1 MANKTK
7 NRGSRAGGAIEAGQA
22 MTRKQQRKLDKQI
35 KKIEAEECKYNQV
48 KSGTN
53 VLFNVILAV
62 LSFVCVIP
70 FIFVIIISITDEN
83 SLAMNGY
90 KFIPEKLSLYA
101 YQYILEAGESI
112 IRSYGVTILVTILG
126 TVIGLLLTGTYA
138 YALSRKTYAYRKF
151 FTTVITIPMLFSG
164 GMIAN
169 YLIVTK
175 VLMLKDTIWALIL
188 PLCLN
193 SYNIIV
199 LRTFFKTSIP
209 DAVVESA
216 KIDGASEWRLF
227 FQIVIPMAL
236 PGLATIGL
244 FLTLGYWNDWF
255 NAMMYMDNPNMLP
268 LQYLLIK
275 IESSIDFLA
284 SNKSM
289 MGVDGITA
297 AQNLPKETIK
307 MAIVVISTLPII
319 FAYPFFQRY
328 FVNGLT
334 VGAVKE

>member
-1 MANKTK
+1 MAKK
-7 NRGSRAGGAIEAGQA
+7 KKDIEVPCA
-22 MTRKQQRKLDKQI
+22 
-35 KKIEAEECKYNQV
+35 YNQV
-48 KSGTN
+48 KKSTN
-53 VLFNVILAV
+53 VVLNAILTIMSLV
-62 LSFVCVIP
+62 SILP
-70 FIFVIIISITDEN
+70 FIFVVIISLTDEET
-83 SLAMNGY
+83 LVMNGY
-90 KFIPEKLSLYA
+90 RFIPEKLSLYA
-101 YQYILEAGESI
+101 YEYIINAGENI
-112 IRSYGVTILVTILG
+112 LRSYGVTIIVTVVG

-138 YALSRKTYAYRKF
+138 YALSRKTYAFKKF

-193 SYNIIV
+193 TYNVIV
-199 LRTFFKTSIP
+199 LRTFFKTTIP
-209 DAVVESA
+209 DSVVESA
-216 KIDGASEWRLF
+216 KIDGATEWTLF
-227 FQIVIPMAL
+227 FKIVIPMAM

-255 NAMMYMDNPNMLP
+255 NAMMYIDSQNLIP

-275 IESSIDFLA
+275 MESSIDWLA

-289 MGVDGITA
+289 MGASGYQVA
-297 AQNLPKETIK
+297 AQMPKETIK

>member
-1 MANKTK
+1 MLKEKWQAR
-7 NRGSRAGGAIEAGQA
+7 NREKRLQQQEAVRSEYS
-22 MTRKQQRKLDKQI
+22 MIRKP
-35 KKIEAEECKYNQV
+35 
-48 KSGTN
+48 TN
-53 VLFNVILAV
+53 VLFNAIMIL
-62 LSFVCVIP
+62 LSLISVIP
-70 FIFVIIISITDEN
+70 FIFVIIISLTDEN
-83 SLAMNGY
+83 ALAMNGY
-90 KFIPEKLSLYA
+90 RFIPEKWSLHA
-101 YQYILEAGESI
+101 YNYILESGESI
-112 IRSYGVTILVTILG
+112 LRSYGVTILVTVLG
-126 TVIGLLLTGTYA
+126 TVIGLFLIGTYA
-138 YALSRKTYAYRKF
+138 YALSRKTYAYRSF
-151 FTTVITIPMLFSG
+151 FTKVITIPMLFSG

-169 YLIVTK
+169 YLVVTK

-188 PLCLN
+188 PLCMN
-193 SYNIIV
+193 SFNIIV

-227 FQIVIPMAL
+227 FKIVIPMAL

-255 NAMMYMDNPNMLP
+255 NAMMYIDNQDLIP

-275 IESSIDFLA
+275 IESSMDFLI
-284 SNKSM
+284 SNKAM
-289 MGVDGITA
+289 MGIDGITA
-297 AQNLPKETIK
+297 AANLPKETIK

-334 VGAVKE
+334 IGAVKE

>member
-1 MANKTK
+1 MAEN
-7 NRGSRAGGAIEAGQA
+7 A
-22 MTRKQQRKLDKQI
+22 MSKRKLEKRI
-35 KKIEAEECKYNQV
+35 KKIEAEECRYNQI
-48 KSGTN
+48 KTPTN
-53 VLFNVILAV
+53 ILFNIILAV
-62 LSFVCVIP
+62 LSFICVIP
-70 FIFVIIISITDEN
+70 FIFVIIISITDEQ
-83 SLAMNGY
+83 SLTMNGY
-90 KFIPEKLSLYA
+90 RFVPEKLSLYA
-101 YQYILEAGESI
+101 YEYIVSAGENI
-112 IRSYGVTILVTILG
+112 IRSYGVTILVTISG
-126 TVIGLLLTGTYA
+126 TIIGLLLTGTYA
-138 YALSRKTYAYRKF
+138 YALSRKSYAFRKF
-151 FTTVITIPMLFSG
+151 ITTVITIPMLFSG

-175 VLMLKDTIWALIL
+175 VMMLKDTIWALIL

-193 SYNIIV
+193 SFNIIV

-209 DAVVESA
+209 DAVIESA
-216 KIDGASEWRLF
+216 KIDGASEWRVF

-255 NAMMYMDNPNMLP
+255 NAMMYMDDKSMIP
-268 LQYLLIK
+268 LQYLLIQ
-275 IESSIDFLA
+275 IESSIDWLA
-284 SNKSM
+284 NNKAT
-289 MGVDGITA
+289 MGVDGIA
-297 AQNLPKETIK
+297 VAQNMPKETIK

>member
-1 MANKTK
+1 MSASKRK
-7 NRGSRAGGAIEAGQA
+7 ERAEEK
-22 MTRKQQRKLDKQI
+22 RI
-35 KKIEAEECKYNQV
+35 KKLEAKECEYNLIR
-48 KSGTN
+48 KPTN
-53 VLFNVILAV
+53 VLFNFILTI
-62 LSFVCVIP
+62 LSLLSLIP
-70 FIFVIIISITDEN
+70 FIFVIIISLTDEE

-90 KFIPEKLSLYA
+90 RFIPEKWSLHA
-101 YQYILEAGESI
+101 YQYIIDAGESI
-112 IRSYGVTILVTILG
+112 IRSYGVTILVTVVGTLLG
-126 TVIGLLLTGTYA
+126 LFLIGTYS
-138 YALSRKTYAYRKF
+138 YALSRRTYAFRSF
-151 FTTVITIPMLFSG
+151 FTKVITVSMLFSG

-175 VLMLKDTIWALIL
+175 VLMLKNSVWALIL
-188 PLCLN
+188 PLAMN
-193 SYNIIV
+193 SFNIIV
-199 LRTFFKTSIP
+199 MRTFFKTSIP
-209 DAVVESA
+209 DSVVESA

-227 FQIVIPMAL
+227 FKIVIPMAL

-255 NAMMYMDNPNMLP
+255 NAMMYIDNQDWIP

-284 SNKSM
+284 NNKAM
-289 MGVDGITA
+289 MGVEGIQA
-297 AQNLPKETIK
+297 AANMPKETIK

-334 VGAVKE
+334 IGAVKE

>member
-1 MANKTK
+1 MSASKRK
-7 NRGSRAGGAIEAGQA
+7 ERAEEK
-22 MTRKQQRKLDKQI
+22 RI
-35 KKIEAEECKYNQV
+35 KKLEAKECEYTLIRKP
-48 KSGTN
+48 TN
-53 VLFNVILAV
+53 VLFNFILTI
-62 LSFVCVIP
+62 LSLLSLIP
-70 FIFVIIISITDEN
+70 FIFVIIISLTDEE

-90 KFIPEKLSLYA
+90 RFIPEKWSLHA
-101 YQYILEAGESI
+101 YQYIIDAGESI
-112 IRSYGVTILVTILG
+112 IRSYGVTILVTVVGTLLG
-126 TVIGLLLTGTYA
+126 LFLIGTYS
-138 YALSRKTYAYRKF
+138 YALSRRTYAFRSF
-151 FTTVITIPMLFSG
+151 FTKVITVPMLFSG

-175 VLMLKDTIWALIL
+175 VLMLKNSVWALIL
-188 PLCLN
+188 PLAMN
-193 SYNIIV
+193 SFNIIV
-199 LRTFFKTSIP
+199 MRTFFKTSIP
-209 DAVVESA
+209 DSVVESA

-227 FQIVIPMAL
+227 FKIVIPMAL

-255 NAMMYMDNPNMLP
+255 NAMMYIDNQDWIP

-284 SNKSM
+284 NNKAM
-289 MGVDGITA
+289 MGVEGIQA
-297 AQNLPKETIK
+297 AANMPKETIK

-334 VGAVKE
+334 IGAVKE

>member
-1 MANKTK
+1 MSASKRK
-7 NRGSRAGGAIEAGQA
+7 ERAEEK
-22 MTRKQQRKLDKQI
+22 RI
-35 KKIEAEECKYNQV
+35 KKLEAKECEYNLIR
-48 KSGTN
+48 KPTN
-53 VLFNVILAV
+53 VLFNFILTI
-62 LSFVCVIP
+62 LSLLSLIP
-70 FIFVIIISITDEN
+70 FVFVIIISLTDEE

-90 KFIPEKLSLYA
+90 RFIPEKWSLHA
-101 YQYILEAGESI
+101 YQYIIDAGESI
-112 IRSYGVTILVTILG
+112 IRSYGVTILVTVVGTLLG
-126 TVIGLLLTGTYA
+126 LFLIGTYS
-138 YALSRKTYAYRKF
+138 YALSRRTYAFRSF
-151 FTTVITIPMLFSG
+151 FTKVITVPMLFSG

-175 VLMLKDTIWALIL
+175 VLMLKNSVWALIL
-188 PLCLN
+188 PLAMN
-193 SYNIIV
+193 SFNIIV
-199 LRTFFKTSIP
+199 MRTFFKISIP
-209 DAVVESA
+209 DSVVESA

-227 FQIVIPMAL
+227 FKIVIPMAL

-255 NAMMYMDNPNMLP
+255 NAMMYIDNQDWIP

-284 SNKSM
+284 NNKAM
-289 MGVDGITA
+289 MGVEGIQA
-297 AQNLPKETIK
+297 AANMPKETIK

-334 VGAVKE
+334 IGAVKE

>member
-1 MANKTK
+1 MSAKRK
-7 NRGSRAGGAIEAGQA
+7 ARALEKK
-22 MTRKQQRKLDKQI
+22 MEQQSTYNQI
-35 KKIEAEECKYNQV
+35 KKP
-48 KSGTN
+48 TN
-53 VLFNVILAV
+53 VLFNIILTI
-62 LSFVCVIP
+62 LSLMSLIP
-70 FIFVIIISITDEN
+70 FIFVTIISLTDEKTL
-83 SLAMNGY
+83 SMNGY
-90 KFIPEKLSLYA
+90 RFIPEKFSLYA
-101 YQYILEAGESI
+101 YKYIINAGENI
-112 IRSYGVTILVTILG
+112 IRSYGVTILVTVVGTIL
-126 TVIGLLLTGTYA
+126 GLLLTGTYA
-138 YALSRKTYAYRKF
+138 YALSRKTYAFKKF
-151 FTTVITIPMLFSG
+151 FTKVITVPMLFSG

-175 VLMLKDTIWALIL
+175 VLMLKDSVWALIL

-193 SYNIIV
+193 SFNIIV

-227 FQIVIPMAL
+227 FQIVITMAL

-255 NAMMYMDNPNMLP
+255 NALMYMDSKEWVP
-268 LQYLLIK
+268 LQFLLIQ
-275 IESSIDFLA
+275 IESSIDWLA

-289 MGVDGITA
+289 MGVDGIQA
-297 AQNLPKETIK
+297 AANLPKETIK
-307 MAIVVISTLPII
+307 MAIVVISTLPIM

>member
-1 MANKTK
+1 MSISK
-7 NRGSRAGGAIEAGQA
+7 REERAQEK
-22 MTRKQQRKLDKQI
+22 RI
-35 KKIEAEECKYNQV
+35 KKIEAKECEYNMIR
-48 KSGTN
+48 KPTN
-53 VLFNVILAV
+53 VLFNAILTI
-62 LSFVCVIP
+62 LSLLSLIP
-70 FIFVIIISITDEN
+70 FVFVIIISLTDEE

-90 KFIPEKLSLYA
+90 RFIPKKWSLHA
-101 YQYILEAGESI
+101 YKYIIDAGENI
-112 IRSYGVTILVTILG
+112 IRSYGVTILVTVVGTILG
-126 TVIGLLLTGTYA
+126 LFLIGTYA
-138 YALSRKTYAYRKF
+138 YALSRRTYAFRSF
-151 FTTVITIPMLFSG
+151 FTKVITVPMLFSG

-175 VLMLKDTIWALIL
+175 VLMLKNSVWALIL
-188 PLCLN
+188 PLAMN

-199 LRTFFKTSIP
+199 MRTFFKTSIP
-209 DAVVESA
+209 DSVVESA

-227 FQIVIPMAL
+227 FKIVIPMAL

-255 NAMMYMDNPNMLP
+255 NAMMYIDNQDWIP

-284 SNKSM
+284 SNKSL
-289 MGVDGITA
+289 MGVEGIQA
-297 AQNLPKETIK
+297 AANMPKETIK

-334 VGAVKE
+334 IGAVKE

>member
-1 MANKTK
+1 MLKEKWREYRRQKKLQQLESVASEY
-7 NRGSRAGGAIEAGQA
+7 SR
-22 MTRKQQRKLDKQI
+22 I
-35 KKIEAEECKYNQV
+35 KKP
-48 KSGTN
+48 TN
-53 VLFNVILAV
+53 VLFNIILTILLLISIV
-62 LSFVCVIP
+62 P
-70 FIFVIIISITDEN
+70 FIFVIIISFTDEN

-90 KFIPEKLSLYA
+90 RFIPEKWSTHA
-101 YQYILEAGESI
+101 YSYILESGESI
-112 IRSYGVTILVTILG
+112 LRSYGITILVTVLG
-126 TVIGLLLTGTYA
+126 TVIGLLLISTYA
-138 YALSRKTYAYRKF
+138 YALSRKTYAYRSFLTK
-151 FTTVITIPMLFSG
+151 VITIPMLFSG

-188 PLCLN
+188 PLCMN
-193 SYNIIV
+193 SFNIIV

-209 DAVVESA
+209 DTVVESA

-227 FQIVIPMAL
+227 FKIVIPMAL

-255 NAMMYMDNPNMLP
+255 NAMMYIDNQDLIP

-275 IESSIDFLA
+275 IESSMDFLI
-284 SNKSM
+284 SNKAM

-297 AQNLPKETIK
+297 AANLPKETIK

-334 VGAVKE
+334 IGAVKE

>member
-1 MANKTK
+1 MSK
-7 NRGSRAGGAIEAGQA
+7 SRRQERAEEK
-22 MTRKQQRKLDKQI
+22 RI
-35 KKIEAEECKYNQV
+35 KKIEAKECEYNLI
-48 KSGTN
+48 KKPTN
-53 VLFNVILAV
+53 VLFNAILTV
-62 LSFVCVIP
+62 LSLLSLIP
-70 FIFVIIISITDEN
+70 FVFVIIISLTDEE

-90 KFIPEKLSLYA
+90 RFIPKKWSLHA
-101 YQYILEAGESI
+101 YRYIIEAGESI
-112 IRSYGVTILVTILG
+112 IRSYGVTIFVTVVGTLLG
-126 TVIGLLLTGTYA
+126 LFLIGTYA
-138 YALSRKTYAYRKF
+138 YALSRKTYAFKSF
-151 FTTVITIPMLFSG
+151 FTKVITIPMLFSG

-169 YLIVTK
+169 YLIITK
-175 VLMLKDTIWALIL
+175 VLMLKDSVWALIL
-188 PLCLN
+188 PLAMN
-193 SYNIIV
+193 SFNIIV
-199 LRTFFKTSIP
+199 MRTFFKTSIP
-209 DAVVESA
+209 DSVVESA

-255 NAMMYMDNPNMLP
+255 NAMMYIDNQDWIP

-284 SNKSM
+284 NNKSM
-289 MGVDGITA
+289 MGVEGIQA
-297 AQNLPKETIK
+297 AANMPKETIK

-334 VGAVKE
+334 IGAVKE

>member
-1 MANKTK
+1 MSISK
-7 NRGSRAGGAIEAGQA
+7 REERAQEK
-22 MTRKQQRKLDKQI
+22 RI
-35 KKIEAEECKYNQV
+35 KKIEAKECEYNMIR
-48 KSGTN
+48 KPTN
-53 VLFNVILAV
+53 VLFNAILTI
-62 LSFVCVIP
+62 LSLLSLIP
-70 FIFVIIISITDEN
+70 FVFVIIISLTDEE

-90 KFIPEKLSLYA
+90 RFIPKKWSLHA
-101 YQYILEAGESI
+101 YKYIIDAGESI
-112 IRSYGVTILVTILG
+112 IRSYGVTILVTVVGTILG
-126 TVIGLLLTGTYA
+126 LFLIGTYA
-138 YALSRKTYAYRKF
+138 YALSRRTYAFRSF
-151 FTTVITIPMLFSG
+151 FTKVITVPMLFSG

-175 VLMLKDTIWALIL
+175 VLMLKNSVWALIL
-188 PLCLN
+188 PLAMN
-193 SYNIIV
+193 SFNIIV
-199 LRTFFKTSIP
+199 MRTFFKTSIP
-209 DAVVESA
+209 DSVVESA

-227 FQIVIPMAL
+227 FKIVIPMAL

-255 NAMMYMDNPNMLP
+255 NAMMYIDNQEWIP

-284 SNKSM
+284 SNKSL
-289 MGVDGITA
+289 MGVEGIQA
-297 AQNLPKETIK
+297 AANMPKETIK

-334 VGAVKE
+334 IGAVKE

>member
-1 MANKTK
+1 MSASKRK
-7 NRGSRAGGAIEAGQA
+7 ERAEEK
-22 MTRKQQRKLDKQI
+22 RI
-35 KKIEAEECKYNQV
+35 KKLEAKECEYNLIR
-48 KSGTN
+48 KPTN
-53 VLFNVILAV
+53 VLFNFILTI
-62 LSFVCVIP
+62 LSLLSLIP
-70 FIFVIIISITDEN
+70 FIFVIIISLTDEE

-90 KFIPEKLSLYA
+90 RFIPEKWSLHA
-101 YQYILEAGESI
+101 YQYIIDAGESI
-112 IRSYGVTILVTILG
+112 IRSYGVTILVIVVGTLLG
-126 TVIGLLLTGTYA
+126 LFLIGTYS
-138 YALSRKTYAYRKF
+138 YALSRRTYAFRSF
-151 FTTVITIPMLFSG
+151 FTKVITVPMLFSG

-175 VLMLKDTIWALIL
+175 VLMLKNSVWALIL
-188 PLCLN
+188 PLAMN
-193 SYNIIV
+193 SFNIIV
-199 LRTFFKTSIP
+199 MRTFFKTSIP
-209 DAVVESA
+209 DSVVESA

-227 FQIVIPMAL
+227 FKIVIPMAL

-255 NAMMYMDNPNMLP
+255 NAMMYIDNQDWIP

-284 SNKSM
+284 NNKAM
-289 MGVDGITA
+289 MGVEGIQA
-297 AQNLPKETIK
+297 AANMPKETIK

-334 VGAVKE
+334 IGAVKE

>member
-1 MANKTK
+1 MSMK
-7 NRGSRAGGAIEAGQA
+7 NYLQE
-22 MTRKQQRKLDKQI
+22 RKLRKL
-35 KKIEAEECKYNQV
+35 ESMECDYNLIS
-48 KSGTN
+48 KPTN
-53 VLFNVILAV
+53 VLFNTILTV
-62 LSFVCVIP
+62 LSLLSVLP
-70 FIFVIIISITDEN
+70 FIFVIIISLTDEQ
-83 SLAMNGY
+83 SLTMNGY
-90 KFIPEKLSLYA
+90 RFIPEKWSLYA
-101 YQYILEAGESI
+101 YEYIINAGENI
-112 IRSYGVTILVTILG
+112 IRSYGVTILVTVLG

-138 YALSRKTYAYRKF
+138 YALSRKTYAFRSF
-151 FTTVITIPMLFSG
+151 FTKVITIPMLFSG

-175 VLMLKDTIWALIL
+175 VLMLKNSIWALIL

-209 DAVVESA
+209 DSVVESA
-216 KIDGASEWRLF
+216 KIDGASEWHLF
-227 FQIVIPMAL
+227 FKIVIPMAL

-255 NAMMYMDNPNMLP
+255 NAMMYMDDKNWIP
-268 LQYLLIK
+268 LQYLLIQ
-275 IESSIDFLA
+275 IESSIDWLA

-289 MGVDGITA
+289 MGVDGIQA
-297 AQNLPKETIK
+297 AANLPKETIK

-334 VGAVKE
+334 IGAVKE

>member
-1 MANKTK
+1 MSISK
-7 NRGSRAGGAIEAGQA
+7 REERAQEK
-22 MTRKQQRKLDKQI
+22 RI
-35 KKIEAEECKYNQV
+35 KKIEAKECEYNMIR
-48 KSGTN
+48 KPTN
-53 VLFNVILAV
+53 VLFNAILTI
-62 LSFVCVIP
+62 LSLLSLIP
-70 FIFVIIISITDEN
+70 FVFVIIISLTDEE

-90 KFIPEKLSLYA
+90 RFIPKKWSLHA
-101 YQYILEAGESI
+101 YKYIIDAGENI
-112 IRSYGVTILVTILG
+112 IRSYGVTILVTVVGTILG
-126 TVIGLLLTGTYA
+126 LFLIGTYA
-138 YALSRKTYAYRKF
+138 YALSRRTYAFRSF
-151 FTTVITIPMLFSG
+151 FTKVITVPMLFSG

-175 VLMLKDTIWALIL
+175 VLMLKNSVWALIL
-188 PLCLN
+188 PLAMN
-193 SYNIIV
+193 SFNIIV
-199 LRTFFKTSIP
+199 MRTFFKTSIP
-209 DAVVESA
+209 DSVVESA

-227 FQIVIPMAL
+227 FKIVIPMAL

-255 NAMMYMDNPNMLP
+255 NAMMYIDNQDWIP

-284 SNKSM
+284 SNKSL
-289 MGVDGITA
+289 MGVEGIQA
-297 AQNLPKETIK
+297 AANMPKETIK

-334 VGAVKE
+334 IGAVKE

>member
-1 MANKTK
+1 M
-7 NRGSRAGGAIEAGQA
+7 SRQE
-22 MTRKQQRKLDKQI
+22 RKEEKRI
-35 KKIEAEECKYNQV
+35 KKMEEQQVCEYNKIK
-48 KSGTN
+48 KSTN
-53 VLFNVILAV
+53 VLFNVILTI
-62 LSFVCVIP
+62 LSLLSVVP
-70 FIFVIIISITDEN
+70 FIFVIIISLTDEQ

-90 KFIPEKLSLYA
+90 RFIPEKWSFYA
-101 YQYILEAGESI
+101 YSYIIEAGENI
-112 IRSYGVTILVTILG
+112 IRSYGVTILVTVVG
-126 TVIGLLLTGTYA
+126 TLIGLLLTGTYA
-138 YALSRKTYAYRKF
+138 YALSRKTYAYKSF
-151 FTTVITIPMLFSG
+151 FTKVITVPMLFSG

-175 VLMLKDTIWALIL
+175 VLMLKDTVWALIL
-188 PLCLN
+188 PLAMN
-193 SYNIIV
+193 SFNVIV

-209 DAVVESA
+209 DSVVESA

-227 FQIVIPMAL
+227 FSIVIPMAL

-255 NAMMYMDNPNMLP
+255 NAMMYIDNQNWIP

-275 IESSIDFLA
+275 IESSIDWLA
-284 SNKSM
+284 SNKAM
-289 MGVDGITA
+289 MGVDGIRVA
-297 AQNLPKETIK
+297 ANMPKETIK

>member
-1 MANKTK
+1 MFGRKKETEQSSTY
-7 NRGSRAGGAIEAGQA
+7 NR
-22 MTRKQQRKLDKQI
+22 I
-35 KKIEAEECKYNQV
+35 KKP
-48 KSGTN
+48 TN
-53 VLFNVILAV
+53 VIFNMILAIMSLV
-62 LSFVCVIP
+62 SVIP
-70 FIFVIIISITDEN
+70 FIFVMIISVTDEKV
-83 SLAMNGY
+83 LAMNGY
-90 KFIPEKLSLYA
+90 QFIPEKLSLYA
-101 YQYILEAGESI
+101 YKYILEAGEDI
-112 IRSYGVTILVTILG
+112 IRSYGVTILVTVVG

-151 FTTVITIPMLFSG
+151 FTTVITIPMLFGG

-175 VLMLKDTIWALIL
+175 VLMLKNTLWALIL

-193 SYNIIV
+193 SFNIIV
-199 LRTFFKTSIP
+199 LRTFFKSSIP

-255 NAMMYMDNPNMLP
+255 NAMMYMDNEKLIP

-275 IESSIDFLA
+275 IETSIDWLT
-284 SNKSM
+284 SNKAM
-289 MGVDGITA
+289 MGVDGIKA
-297 AQNLPKETIK
+297 AAALPKETIK
-307 MAIVVISTLPII
+307 MAIVVISTLPIV
-319 FAYPFFQRY
+319 FAYPFFQR
-328 FVNGLT
+328 FFISGLT

>member
-1 MANKTK
+1 MAEN
-7 NRGSRAGGAIEAGQA
+7 A
-22 MTRKQQRKLDKQI
+22 MSKRKLEKRI
-35 KKIEAEECKYNQV
+35 KKIEAEECRYNQI
-48 KSGTN
+48 KTPTN
-53 VLFNVILAV
+53 ILFNIILAV
-62 LSFVCVIP
+62 LSFICVIP
-70 FIFVIIISITDEN
+70 FIFVIIISITDEQ
-83 SLAMNGY
+83 SLTMNGY
-90 KFIPEKLSLYA
+90 RFVPKKLSLYA
-101 YQYILEAGESI
+101 YEYIVSAGENI
-112 IRSYGVTILVTILG
+112 IRSYGVTILVTISG
-126 TVIGLLLTGTYA
+126 TIIGLLLTGTYA
-138 YALSRKTYAYRKF
+138 YALSRKTYAFRKF

-175 VLMLKDTIWALIL
+175 VMMLKDTIWALIL

-193 SYNIIV
+193 SFNIIV

-209 DAVVESA
+209 DAVIESA
-216 KIDGASEWRLF
+216 KIDGASEWRVF

-255 NAMMYMDNPNMLP
+255 NAMMYMDDKSMIP
-268 LQYLLIK
+268 LQYLLIQ
-275 IESSIDFLA
+275 IESSIDWLA
-284 SNKSM
+284 NNKAT
-289 MGVDGITA
+289 MGVDGIA
-297 AQNLPKETIK
+297 VAQNMPKETIK